1 VGFGLS
7 PLLVFVQLGLKPGY
21 HQQPLRVYNSIASAF
36 LVVGSGSA
44 ACHPHEHQ
52 QRRSVG
58 CGLSPLLVFVQ
69 LALRPGFHQQ
79 HLRDVQFYCQ
89 RFSGCW
95 WRLRCLPSPRTPT
108 TAVSGLR
115 TFAVVGVRAVGL
127 EAGLSPTTL
136 AGWTPL
142 LVFVQLALKP
152 GFHRQH
158 LRVYNSIAS
167 AFLVVGGGSA
177 ACHLHE
183 HQQRRSVG
191 FGLSPLLVFVQ
202 LALRPGFHQQHLP
215 GVQFYCQRFSGCW
228 CRLRC
233 LPSPRT
239 PTTAVSGLRAFAVGG
254 VRAVGF
260 EAGLSPTT
268 LAGVRRCWC
277 SCSWL

>member
-1 VGFGLS
+1 
-7 PLLVFVQLGLKPGY
+7 LGLKPGY

-69 LALRPGFHQQ
+69 LALKPGFHQ
-79 HLRDVQFYCQ
+79 
-89 RFSGCW
+89 
-95 WRLRCLPSPRTPT
+95 
-108 TAVSGLR
+108 
-115 TFAVVGVRAVGL
+115 
-127 EAGLSPTTL
+127 
-136 AGWTPL
+136 
-142 LVFVQLALKP
+142 
-152 GFHRQH
+152 QH

-167 AFLVVGGGSA
+167 AFLVVGGGFAACHPHEHQQRRSVGFGLSPLVVFVQLALRPGFHQQPLRMYNSIASAFLVVGGGSA
-177 ACHLHE
+177 ACHPHE

-202 LALRPGFHQQHLP
+202 LALKPGFHQQHLP
-215 GVQFYCQRFSGCW
+215 GVQFYCQRFCGCW
-228 CRLRC
+228 WRLRC

-239 PTTAVSGLRAFAVGG
+239 PTTAVSGLRAFAIVG

-268 LAGVRRCWC
+268 LAGVQFYCQRFSGCW
-277 SCSWL
+277 